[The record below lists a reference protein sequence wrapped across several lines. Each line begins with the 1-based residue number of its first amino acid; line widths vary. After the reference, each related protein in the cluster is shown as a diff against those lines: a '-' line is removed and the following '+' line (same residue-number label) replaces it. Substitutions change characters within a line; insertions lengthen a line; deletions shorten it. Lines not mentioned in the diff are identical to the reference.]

1 MPDLKKT
8 METADLKQ
16 RIAQGE
22 NAATEF
28 KENFD
33 QEVIETAVA
42 FANTNGGII
51 FIGVSDRG
59 DISGIT
65 VGKETLRDV
74 SNRIAQATEPRVIV
88 DVESVDVVEK
98 SVLVV
103 HIAEASIKPVSVRG
117 RCYKRVG
124 NSNRVM
130 SPQEIA
136 QMYLNA
142 TGQSWDQLLVTRA
155 GIDDI
160 DEKKVEWYLTRRET
174 TRNVAKPQD
183 MSQTALLRNIDG
195 LSDEDIPTHAGILF
209 FSKYPQR
216 FFQNAQLRVVRFKGI
231 SVTHPV
237 INRLDCSGAL
247 WEMVDAAEEFIRKNI
262 RLLSLRTSRSFQRDD
277 KFEYPLAALR
287 EAIINALIHRN
298 YQKHSDVRVFIFDN
312 RVEIINPGTFPE
324 GVSPDTPVH
333 EPVNPILSRFMY
345 DIGFIERYGSGI
357 RMMKRL
363 SAEWGNKEPR
373 YEFHPLQT
381 TIIFDSPIQEST
393 FVEIDDIS
401 EQLNERQKNAF
412 SYVQRH
418 GQITRKEYIE
428 INHVSVRIAYEEL
441 KDLTNKGLLHVVG
454 KGRGTKY
461 VQKVND

>member
-1 MPDLKKT
+1 
-8 METADLKQ
+8 METVDLKQ

-22 NAATEF
+22 NATTEF

-33 QEVIETAVA
+33 QEAIETAAA
-42 FANTNGGII
+42 FANSNGGVVL
-51 FIGVSDRG
+51 IGVSDRRE
-59 DISGIT
+59 IRGIT
-65 VGKETLRDV
+65 IGKETLRNW
-74 SNRIAQATEPRVIV
+74 SNRIAQATEPRVV
-88 DVESVDVVEK
+88 LELESVDIGRK
-98 SVLVV
+98 SVLL
-103 HIAEASIKPVSVRG
+103 IRISESSLKPISVKG
-117 RCYKRVG
+117 VCYKRVG

-136 QMYLNA
+136 QMHLD
-142 TGQSWDQLLVTRA
+142 TVGQSWDQFLVARA
-155 GIDDI
+155 GMDDI

-195 LSDEDIPTHAGILF
+195 LSDEDIPTYAGILF
-209 FSKYPQR
+209 FGKYPQR
-216 FFQNAQLRVVRFKGI
+216 FFQNAQLRIVRFKGI

-247 WEMVDAAEEFIRKNI
+247 WEMVDAAEEFIRQNI
-262 RLLSLRTSRSFQRDD
+262 RLLSFRTSRSFQRDD
-277 KFEYPLAALR
+277 KFEYPLTALR

-298 YQKHSDVRVFIFDN
+298 YQEPADVRVFIFDN
-312 RVEIINPGTFPE
+312 RVEVINPGTFPE
-324 GVSPDTPVH
+324 GVSPD
-333 EPVNPILSRFMY
+333 EPTHKPPNPTLSQFMY
-345 DIGFIERYGSGI
+345 DVGFIERYGAGI

-381 TIIFDSPIQEST
+381 TIIFDSQIQEST
-393 FVEIDDIS
+393 FIEIDDIS
-401 EQLNERQKNAF
+401 AQLNERQKNAL

-418 GQITRKEYIE
+418 GKITRKEYTV
-428 INHVSVRIAYEEL
+428 INHVSATAAYEEL
-441 KDLTNKGLLHVVG
+441 KNMVNKNLLDVRG

-461 VQKVND
+461 VRKVND

>member
-1 MPDLKKT
+1 MK
-8 METADLKQ
+8 TADLKQ
-16 RIAQGE
+16 CITQGE
-22 NAATEF
+22 NTTTEF

-33 QEVIETAVA
+33 QEVIETTVA
-42 FANTNGGII
+42 FANTNGGTIL
-51 FIGVSDRG
+51 IGVSDGREVK
-59 DISGIT
+59 GIT
-65 VGKETLRDV
+65 IGKETLRDV
-74 SNRIAQATEPRVIV
+74 SNRIVQATEPRVIV
-88 DVESVDVVEK
+88 DVESVDVAEK

-103 HIAEASIKPVSVRG
+103 HIAEVSIKPVSVRG

-136 QMYLNA
+136 QMHLNA

-277 KFEYPLAALR
+277 KFEYPLNALR

-393 FVEIDDIS
+393 FIEIDDIS
-401 EQLNERQKNAF
+401 AQLNERQKNAF

>member
-1 MPDLKKT
+1 

-16 RIAQGE
+16 RITQGE
-22 NAATEF
+22 NTTTEF

-33 QEVIETAVA
+33 QEVIETTVA
-42 FANTNGGII
+42 FANTHGGVIL
-51 FIGVSDRG
+51 IGVSDKGEIR
-59 DISGIT
+59 GIT
-65 VGKETLRDV
+65 IGKETLSDV

-88 DVESVDVVEK
+88 EVESVAVEGQ
-98 SVLVV
+98 SVLLV
-103 HIAEASIKPVSVRG
+103 HIAETSIKPISVRG

-136 QMYLNA
+136 QMHLN
-142 TGQSWDQLLVTRA
+142 TVGQSWDQLLVTSA

-160 DEKKVEWYLTRRET
+160 ADKKVEWYLTRRET

-183 MSQTALLRNIDG
+183 MSLTALLRNIDG
-195 LSDEDIPTHAGILF
+195 LSDEEIPTHAGILF
-209 FSKYPQR
+209 FGKYPQR
-216 FFQNAQLRVVRFKGI
+216 FFQNAQLRVVRFKGT

-237 INRLDCSGAL
+237 IDRLDCSGAL
-247 WEMVDAAEEFIRKNI
+247 WEMVNAAEEFIRKNI
-262 RLLSLRTSRSFQRDD
+262 RLLSLRTSKSFQRDD

-324 GVSPDTPVH
+324 GVSPDAPIH
-333 EPVNPILSRFMY
+333 EPVNPILSQFMY
-345 DIGFIERYGSGI
+345 DVGFIERYGSGI

-363 SAEWGNKEPR
+363 SEEWGNKEPR
-373 YEFHPLQT
+373 YELHPLET
-381 TIIFDSPIQEST
+381 KIIFDSPIQEST
-393 FVEIDDIS
+393 FIEIDDIS
-401 EQLNERQKNAF
+401 EQLNERQKKALF
-412 SYVQRH
+412 HVQKS
-418 GQITRKEYIE
+418 GQIATKEYVE
-428 INHVSVRIAYEEL
+428 INHVSRRVAYEEL
-441 KDLTNKGLLHVVG
+441 RDMTDKGLLSMIG

-461 VQKVND
+461 VRKVNN

>member
-1 MPDLKKT
+1 

-16 RIAQGE
+16 RITQGE
-22 NAATEF
+22 NTTTEF
-28 KENFD
+28 KESFG
-33 QEVIETAVA
+33 QEAIETAAA
-42 FANTNGGII
+42 FANTHGGMIL
-51 FIGVSDRG
+51 IGVSDRQE
-59 DISGIT
+59 ISGIT
-65 VGKETLRDV
+65 IGTETLRDV

-136 QMYLNA
+136 QMHLNA

-174 TRNVAKPQD
+174 IRNVSKPQD
-183 MSQTALLRNIDG
+183 MNMAAFLKNINGISEDG
-195 LSDEDIPTHAGILF
+195 TPTHAGLLF
-209 FSKYPQR
+209 FSKHPLRR
-216 FFQNAQLRVVRFKGI
+216 FSHNAQLRVVRFKGT
-231 SVTHPV
+231 SVIHPV
-237 INRLDCSGAL
+237 IDRLDCFETL
-247 WEMVDAAEEFIRKNI
+247 WENVNAAEEFIRRNI
-262 RLLSLRTSRSFQRDD
+262 RLLSLRNTGSFQRDD
-277 KFEYPLAALR
+277 KFEYPLDALR

-298 YQKHSDVRVFIFDN
+298 YQEPADVRVFIFDN
-312 RVEIINPGTFPE
+312 RVEVISPGTFPE
-324 GVSPDTPVH
+324 GVSPDEPTH
-333 EPVNPILSRFMY
+333 KPVNPILSQLMF
-345 DIGFIERYGSGI
+345 DVGFIERYGAGI

-363 SAEWGNKEPR
+363 SEEWGNTEPR

-393 FVEIDDIS
+393 LIEIDDIS
-401 EQLNERQKNAF
+401 AQLNERQKNAF

-418 GQITRKEYIE
+418 GQIATKKYVE
-428 INHVSVRIAYEEL
+428 INHVSRRVAYEEL
-441 KDLTNKGLLHVVG
+441 RDMTDKGLLAVDG
-454 KGRGTKY
+454 KGRGSKY
-461 VQKVND
+461 ILNR